1 MAGYYL
7 VIFKNT
13 HGAISGE
20 KFLKEKGFE
29 VVVMPTPTSITK
41 SCGIS
46 LRIKPED
53 YEKVYQLIK
62 NKELEAEKLYMKTDS
77 GYSLIDTDK

>member
-1 MAGYYL
+1 MSGYYL
-7 VIFKNT
+7 ITFKNT

-20 KFLKEKGFE
+20 KYLKEKGFE

-46 LRIKPED
+46 LRINIED
-53 YEKVYQLIK
+53 FDKVYMLVKGKAI
-62 NKELEAEKLYMKTDS
+62 EVEKIYLKTETE
-77 GYSLIDTDK
+77 YKLIDL